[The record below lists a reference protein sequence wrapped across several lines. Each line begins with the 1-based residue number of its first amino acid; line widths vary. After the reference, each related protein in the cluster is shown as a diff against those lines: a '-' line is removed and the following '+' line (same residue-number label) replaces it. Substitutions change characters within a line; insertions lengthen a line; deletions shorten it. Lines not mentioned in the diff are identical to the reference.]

1 MMAETHRAPSQ
12 RLFGW
17 LGKSSRDGGIGRHTG
32 FKPLRAL
39 GS

>member
-1 MMAETHRAPSQ
+1 MAETHRAPSQ

-17 LGKSSRDGGIGRHTG
+17 LGKSCRDGEIGRHTA
-32 FKPLRAL
+32 FKLLRAL